1 MSTTMTD
8 RDAMRECGTEMRKYF
23 YYASFG
29 QFSLVNDR
37 NGKNA
42 LALDAGYFD
51 AARIPFSSVVAGVS
65 IATISSVVLSA
76 GVTGRCG

>member
-1 MSTTMTD
+1 MTD
-8 RDAMRECGTEMRKYF
+8 RDAMPERGIEMRKYF
-23 YYASFG
+23 YYGSFG
-29 QFSLVNDR
+29 QFSLANDR

-51 AARIPFSSVVAGVS
+51 TARIPFSSVVAGVS
-65 IATISSVVLSA
+65 IATISSVVLTA

>member
-1 MSTTMTD
+1 VTD
-8 RDAMRECGTEMRKYF
+8 RDAMPERGTEMRKYF
-23 YYASFG
+23 YYGSFG
-29 QFSLVNDR
+29 QFSLANDR

-51 AARIPFSSVVAGVS
+51 TARIPFSSVVAGVS
-65 IATISSVVLSA
+65 IATILSVVLTA